1 MRAKKSFGQH
11 FLQREDLALKI
22 CNSATVPAGRILEVG
37 PGTGVLSKYLAGN
50 NYSYK
55 AVEADDDMVSYLLQ
69 HYRSM
74 EGKIIASDFLK
85 LKLDQVF
92 EEQEFSIIGNFP
104 YNISSQIVFK
114 MLEYK
119 EFVPEMVGMFQKEM
133 AMRIVAGHGS
143 KDYGVISVLTQAY
156 YEGEYLFSI
165 GPSAFNPP
173 PKVNS
178 GVIRLVRREE
188 PLVKNSYKIFRMIVK
203 TTFNQRRKMLRNT
216 LKGLIDN
223 PDVLDDPVFSKRPEQ
238 LSVKEFA
245 DLSVRLENAISVHM
259 KPKTN

>member
-11 FLQREDLALKI
+11 FLHREDLALKI
-22 CNSATVPAGRILEVG
+22 CNLATVPSGRLLEVG
-37 PGTGVLSKYLAGN
+37 PGMGVLTKYLLEK
-50 NYSYK
+50 NYNLK
-55 AVEADDDMVSYLLQ
+55 MVEADHDMVDYLTKNYKDL
-69 HYRSM
+69 
-74 EGKIIASDFLK
+74 EGKIIELDFLK
-85 LKLDQVF
+85 LRLDQVF
-92 EEQEFSIIGNFP
+92 EGEEFSIIGNFP

-119 EFVPEMVGMFQKEM
+119 ENVPELVGMFQKEM
-133 AMRIVAGHGS
+133 AQRIIALHGS

-156 YEGEYLFSI
+156 YEGEYSFSV

-178 GVIRLVRREE
+178 GVIRLTRREQ

-216 LKGLIDN
+216 LRGLVENQEILNDTFFN
-223 PDVLDDPVFSKRPEQ
+223 RRPEQ
-238 LSVKEFA
+238 LSVVEFA
-245 DLSVRLENAISVHM
+245 NLSVQLESELSEHM
-259 KPKTN
+259 RPKN

>member
-11 FLQREDLALKI
+11 FLHREDLAQKI
-22 CNSATVPAGRILEVG
+22 CNLAKVPSGRLLEVG
-37 PGTGVLSKYLAGN
+37 PGMGVLTKYLLKNGFDL
-50 NYSYK
+50 K
-55 AVEADDDMVSYLLQ
+55 TVEADHDMVNYLSSNYKDL
-69 HYRSM
+69 
-74 EGKIIASDFLK
+74 EGKIIELDFLK
-85 LKLDQVF
+85 LRLDQVF
-92 EEQEFSIIGNFP
+92 DGEEFTIIGNFP

-119 EFVPEMVGMFQKEM
+119 DHVPELVGMFQKEM
-133 AMRIVAGHGS
+133 AQRIIALHGS

-156 YEGEYLFSI
+156 YEGEYAFSV

-178 GVIRLVRREE
+178 GVIKLSRREE

-216 LKGLIDN
+216 LRGLVDN
-223 PDVLDDPVFSKRPEQ
+223 QEILNDSFFNRRPEQ
-238 LSVKEFA
+238 LSVVEFA
-245 DLSVRLENAISVHM
+245 DLSVQLESELSEHM
-259 KPKTN
+259 RPKK

>member
-11 FLQREDLALKI
+11 FLHREDLALKI
-22 CNSATVPAGRILEVG
+22 CNSATVPAGRILEIG
-37 PGTGVLSKYLAGN
+37 PGKGVLSKYLIKN
-50 NYSYK
+50 DYSYK
-55 AVEADDDMVSYLLQ
+55 AVEADNDMVSYLLEN
-69 HYRSM
+69 YSLL
-74 EGKIIASDFLK
+74 ESKIIALDFLK

-92 EEQEFSIIGNFP
+92 EGQQFTIIGNFP

-114 MLEYK
+114 ILDYM

-133 AMRIVAGHGS
+133 AMRIVADHGS
-143 KDYGVISVLTQAY
+143 KDYGVISVLAQAY
-156 YEGEYLFSI
+156 YEGKYLFSV

-178 GVIRLVRREE
+178 GVIRLSRREE

-216 LKGLIDN
+216 LRSLVDN
-223 PDVLDDPVFSKRPEQ
+223 QDILNDSFFNRRPEQ
-238 LSVKEFA
+238 LSVTEFA
-245 DLSVRLENAISVHM
+245 DLSVLLEKEISIHM
-259 KPKTN
+259 RPKTD